1 MCETK
6 TVENA
11 GDRERE
17 KVEKYLYYAMEIGE
31 KMLISGAEAGRVEDT
46 VRRICEAYGAR
57 RADVLSISASIVTTV
72 YWGEFYSCTQSR
84 RIPGLK
90 NNLHMLDELNQLSRK
105 ICEQKPESSEIRRE
119 LDRIA
124 GEPLY
129 SYGVQL
135 LTYALISGSFCVFF
149 GGTLKDMIVSALI
162 GVVLKLADSCFAR
175 GSSNPMI
182 TSLLCAVVGGLLS
195 NLAVLAGA
203 GDNADLISIG
213 NVMLLIPGMA
223 FTNAIRDI
231 FSRDMITGGVRFLES
246 VVLAIAIAVGF
257 TFTNFLF

>member
-1 MCETK
+1 
-6 TVENA
+6 
-11 GDRERE
+11 
-17 KVEKYLYYAMEIGE
+17 
-31 KMLISGAEAGRVEDT
+31 
-46 VRRICEAYGAR
+46 
-57 RADVLSISASIVTTV
+57 
-72 YWGEFYSCTQSR
+72 
-84 RIPGLK
+84 
-90 NNLHMLDELNQLSRK
+90 
-105 ICEQKPESSEIRRE
+105 
-119 LDRIA
+119 
-124 GEPLY
+124 
-129 SYGVQL
+129 
-135 LTYALISGSFCVFF
+135 
-149 GGTLKDMIVSALI
+149 
-162 GVVLKLADSCFAR
+162 
-175 GSSNPMI
+175 MI